1 MPLGVYENYKDI
13 DNFYEVFPTIFD
25 DSRVV
30 KVEANDD
37 YTLSLWFKKNPVEKR
52 FFDFKP
58 LIEKYAFYKPLS
70 DLDLFKRAYQAHG
83 MVIWNDDLD
92 VSAEWLYL
100 DSDKSLDVE

>member
-1 MPLGVYENYKDI
+1 M
-13 DNFYEVFPTIFD
+13 
-25 DSRVV
+25 
-30 KVEANDD
+30 
-37 YTLSLWFKKNPVEKR
+37 
-52 FFDFKP
+52 
-58 LIEKYAFYKPLS
+58 IEKYAFYKPLS